1 MSKYVKS
8 FSYGIYAGLIARYVE
23 YKRSL
28 GFKMEDTEERL
39 RRFDRLATQHHDPGT
54 GISKSLS
61 DAWSEPLPME
71 SGCNRYGRISVL
83 RGFSAYLQLLGYKSY
98 IPKLPRY
105 RSTFTPHIFTRQE
118 MAAIFRECDRL
129 RLHRHYMYSAKCAMP
144 TLLRLLYGTGIRI
157 GEALSLKHED
167 VNLTDGYLL
176 LHECKN
182 GQERIVPLSLSLR
195 EVCRDYVMYK
205 ESMGL
210 LIEPDKPFFT
220 APDGTPCKSAAI
232 YELFRM
238 VLQRAGIPHG
248 GRGKGARL
256 HDLRHTFCVNAL
268 VQMSETGQDLYHSM
282 PVLMTYIG
290 HQSLEATNRY
300 VRLTE
305 EMYPNLLKK
314 VDEAYRYVF
323 PEIGVDLSNEDEP

>member
-1 MSKYVKS
+1 MGKYVKS
-8 FSYGIYAGLIARYVE
+8 FSYGIYAGLIAQYVE

-39 RRFDRLATQHHDPGT
+39 RCFDQLATLRNET
-54 GISKSLS
+54 KVGISKSLS

-71 SGCNRYGRISVL
+71 SGCNRYNRISIL

-98 IPKLPRY
+98 IPRLPRY
-105 RSTFTPHIFTRQE
+105 RSTFTPHIFTRHE

-129 RLHRHYMYSAKCAMP
+129 HVHRHYMYSAKCAIP
-144 TLLRLLYGTGIRI
+144 TLTRLLYGTGIRI
-157 GEALSLKHED
+157 GEALKLKHQD
-167 VNLTDGYLL
+167 VILTDGYLV

-182 GQERIVPLSLSLR
+182 GQERIVPLSLSVR
-195 EVCRDYVMYK
+195 EVCKDYVMYK

-210 LIEPDKPFFT
+210 AIGPDKPFFT
-220 APDGTPCKSAAI
+220 APDGTPCNSCTI

-268 VQMSETGQDLYHSM
+268 VQMSGTGQDLYHSM

-314 VDEAYRYVF
+314 VDEAYKYVF
-323 PEIGVDLSNEDEP
+323 PEIGVDLFNDDAP

>member
-1 MSKYVKS
+1 MSKHVKS
-8 FSYGIYAGLIARYVE
+8 FSYGIYAGLIAQYVE

-28 GFKMEDTEERL
+28 GFKMEDIEERL
-39 RRFDRLATQHHDPGT
+39 RRFDQLATRRHET
-54 GISKSLS
+54 AIGITKGLS
-61 DAWSEPLPME
+61 DAWSEPFPME
-71 SGCNRYGRISVL
+71 SNCNRYSRISML

-129 RLHRHYMYSAKCAMP
+129 QLHRHYMYSAKCAMP
-144 TLLRLLYGTGIRI
+144 TLIRLLYGTGVRI
-157 GEALSLKHED
+157 GEALNLEHED
-167 VNLTDGYLL
+167 VNLTDGYLV

-182 GQERIVPLSLSLR
+182 GQERIVSLSLSLR
-195 EVCRDYVMYK
+195 EVCKDYVAYK
-205 ESMGL
+205 ESAGL
-210 LIEPDKPFFT
+210 IIEPYKPFFT
-220 APDGTPCKSAAI
+220 APDGTPCKSCTI

-305 EMYPNLLKK
+305 EMYPNLLQK

-323 PEIGVDLSNEDEP
+323 PEIGTGLSNENEP

>member
-8 FSYGIYAGLIARYVE
+8 LSYGIYAELITQYVE

-28 GFKMEDTEERL
+28 GFKMEDIEERL
-39 RRFDRLATQHHDPGT
+39 RRFDQLATRRNKAGI

-61 DAWSEPLPME
+61 DAWSEPFPME
-71 SGCNRYGRISVL
+71 SGCNRYSRISQL
-83 RGFSAYLQLLGYKSY
+83 RGFSAYLQLLGYTSY
-98 IPKLPRY
+98 IPRLPRY
-105 RSTFTPHIFTRQE
+105 RSTFTPHIFTKQE
-118 MAAIFRECDRL
+118 IAAIFRECDKL
-129 RLHRHYMYSAKCAMP
+129 HVHRHYMYSAKCAIP
-144 TLLRLLYGTGIRI
+144 TLIRLLYGTGVRI
-157 GEALSLKHED
+157 GEALKLKHGD
-167 VNLTDGYLL
+167 VNLTDGYLV

-182 GQERIVPLSLSLR
+182 GQERIVPMSLSVR
-195 EVCRDYVMYK
+195 EVCKDYVTYK
-205 ESMGL
+205 ESMGVAT
-210 LIEPDKPFFT
+210 EQNKPFFT
-220 APDGTPCKSAAI
+220 APDGTPCKSCTI

-300 VRLTE
+300 VRLTK

-314 VDEAYRYVF
+314 VNEAYKYVF
-323 PEIGVDLSNEDEP
+323 PEIEVDLSNENEL